1 MQPSGRIYDFF
12 VDDLSCADTS
22 VRMMERDPNLAR
34 NFMRYERSFTEA
46 GSIKNKL

>member
-1 MQPSGRIYDFF
+1 MIFY

-22 VRMMERDPNLAR
+22 VRMMERDPNSAR
-34 NFMRYERSFTEA
+34 NFIRYECSYTEV

>member
-1 MQPSGRIYDFF
+1 MIFY

-22 VRMMERDPNLAR
+22 VRMMERDPNSAH
-34 NFMRYERSFTEA
+34 NFICYDRSFTEA